1 MTRKIIDL
9 DSVQPNGMRGE
20 TQRPAFTKINENFA
34 EVYGAL
40 DGVTAIG
47 QRVDSLERA
56 LQTAVPGRNRLI
68 NGNFDFWQ
76 RGTTGTTQGGEIYVA
91 DRWTVAALGCTHTA
105 NRGANLPAGGA
116 APESRRFLNSVVS
129 KTSAGS
135 SAYVAQ
141 KIEGAVTLSDGE
153 VTVSGFAYGPPGKRI
168 GVRLIQHFGTGGS
181 PSAAISVELGTVAV
195 TAASWTYF
203 QLSARLPSV
212 KGKTLG
218 SNADSDFLWLVV
230 DLCAAA
236 YGGVISGQNGEF
248 GIAMMQLERGSRAT
262 AFDLRPLAQELQ
274 LCQRYYEKS
283 YDNDVVPGTPT
294 NSGRYSWGNS
304 AASGATSYLSVPFK
318 TCKRVTPVI
327 VVRPN
332 NNVVEP
338 GYVNQDDS
346 SRTPASVPTIATNV
360 FEVAWGNSPGRWGG
374 WFHWTAD
381 AEIY

>member
-20 TQRPAFTKINENFA
+20 TQRPAFTKINDNFA

-47 QRVDSLERA
+47 KRVDSLESA
-56 LQTAVPGRNRLI
+56 LQSVVPGRNRLI

-76 RGTTGTTQGGEIYVA
+76 
-91 DRWTVAALGCTHTA
+91 LGCTHTV
-105 NRGANLPAGGA
+105 NRGGNLPAGGA

-141 KIEGAVTLSDGE
+141 KVESAATLSDGD

-181 PSAAISVELGTVAV
+181 PSAAVSVELGTVAV
-195 TAASWTYF
+195 TATSWTYF

-230 DLCAAA
+230 DLCADA

-248 GIAMMQLERGSRAT
+248 GIAMMQLERGNRAT
-262 AFDLRPLAQELQ
+262 AFDLRPLAHELQ

>member
-40 DGVTAIG
+40 DGVASIDR
-47 QRVDSLERA
+47 RVQSLESA
-56 LQTAVPGRNRLI
+56 LQSTVPGQNRLI

-76 RGTTGTTQGGEIYVA
+76 RATTGTTRGGEIYVA

-129 KTSAGS
+129 ATTAGS

-141 KIEGAVTLSDGE
+141 KIADVTTRSDGE
-153 VTVSGFAYGPPGKRI
+153 VTVSGFAYGPVGKRI
-168 GVRLIQHFGTGGS
+168 GLRLIQYFGTGGS
-181 PSAAISVELGTVAV
+181 PSPAVSVELGTVAV
-195 TAASWTYF
+195 TATSWTYF

-212 KGKTLG
+212 KGKSLG
-218 SNADSDFLWLVV
+218 SNANSDFLWLVV
-230 DLCAAA
+230 DLCADA
-236 YGGVISGQNGEF
+236 YGGAIVGQSGEF

-262 AFDLRPLAQELQ
+262 AFDLRPLAHELQ

-283 YDNDVVPGTPT
+283 YNLDVVPGTADGLGRDNQFYDRSVGVGSTSHIRCRVPKRAVAAYT
-294 NSGRYSWGNS
+294 VYSDVSGEAGRVSGASGGIGTVTSIVYAGQCGAQVNYQS
-304 AASGATSYLSVPFK
+304 AAG
-318 TCKRVTPVI
+318 
-327 VVRPN
+327 N
-332 NNVVEP
+332 W
-338 GYVNQDDS
+338 GS
-346 SRTPASVPTIATNV
+346 S
-360 FEVAWGNSPGRWGG
+360 
-374 WFHWTAD
+374 FHWTAD
-381 AEIY
+381 AEL

>member
-1 MTRKIIDL
+1 
-9 DSVQPNGMRGE
+9 MRGE
-20 TQRPAFTKINENFA
+20 TQRPAFTKINDNFA

-40 DGVTAIG
+40 EGVTTIG

-56 LQTAVPGRNRLI
+56 LQTAIPGRNRLI
-68 NGNFDFWQ
+68 NGNSDFWQ
-76 RGTTGTTQGGEIYVA
+76 RATTGTTQGGEIYVA
-91 DRWTVAALGCTHTA
+91 DRWTVAALGCTHTV

-116 APESRRFLNSVVS
+116 APESRRFLNSIVS

-141 KIEGAVTLSDGE
+141 KIESVVTLSDGE

-168 GVRLIQHFGTGGS
+168 GIRLIQHFGTGGS
-181 PSAAISVELGTVAV
+181 PSASVSVELGTVAV

-230 DLCAAA
+230 DLCADA

-248 GIAMMQLERGSRAT
+248 GIAMLQLERGNRAT
-262 AFDLRPLAQELQ
+262 AFDLRPLAHELQ

-304 AASGATSYLSVPFK
+304 AASGATSYMSVPFK
-318 TCKRVTPVI
+318 TRKRATPAIVI
-327 VVRPN
+327 RPN

-360 FEVAWGNSPGRWGG
+360 FEVSWGNAPGRWGG

>member
-1 MTRKIIDL
+1 MPRQTIDL
-9 DSVQPNGMRGE
+9 DSVQPNGKRGE
-20 TQRPAFTKINENFA
+20 TQRPAFTKINDNFA
-34 EVYGAL
+34 EIYRAL
-40 DGVTAIG
+40 DGVTMIG

-56 LQTAVPGRNRLI
+56 LQTAIPGRNRLI

-76 RGTTGTTQGGEIYVA
+76 RATTGTIQGGEIYVA

-141 KIEGAVTLSDGE
+141 KVESAVTLSDGE

-181 PSAAISVELGTVAV
+181 PSAAVSVELGTVAV

-230 DLCAAA
+230 DLCADA
-236 YGGVISGQNGEF
+236 YGGVISGQSGEF
-248 GIAMMQLERGSRAT
+248 GIAMMQLERGNRAT
-262 AFDLRPLAQELQ
+262 AFDLRPLAHELQ

-283 YDNDVVPGTPT
+283 YNLDVPPGTADGIGRDNQFYDRSVGVGSTSHIRCRVPKRVIPAYT
-294 NSGRYSWGNS
+294 VYSDVNGQAGRVSGASGGIGTVTSIVYAGQSGAQVNYQS
-304 AASGATSYLSVPFK
+304 AAG
-318 TCKRVTPVI
+318 
-327 VVRPN
+327 N
-332 NNVVEP
+332 W
-338 GYVNQDDS
+338 GS
-346 SRTPASVPTIATNV
+346 S
-360 FEVAWGNSPGRWGG
+360 
-374 WFHWTAD
+374 FHWTAD
-381 AEIY
+381 AEL

>member
-40 DGVTAIG
+40 DGVASIDR
-47 QRVDSLERA
+47 RVQSLESA
-56 LQTAVPGRNRLI
+56 LQSTVPGRNRLI

-76 RGTTGTTQGGEIYVA
+76 RATTGTTRGGEIYVA

-129 KTSAGS
+129 ATTAGS

-141 KIEGAVTLSDGE
+141 KIEDVTTLSDGE
-153 VTVSGFAYGPPGKRI
+153 VTVSGFAYGPVGKRI
-168 GVRLIQHFGTGGS
+168 GLRLIQYFGTGGS
-181 PSAAISVELGTVAV
+181 PSPAVSVELGTVAV
-195 TAASWTYF
+195 TATSWTYF

-212 KGKTLG
+212 KGKSLG
-218 SNADSDFLWLVV
+218 SNANSDFLWLVV
-230 DLCAAA
+230 DLCADA
-236 YGGVISGQNGEF
+236 YGGAIAGQSGEF

-262 AFDLRPLAQELQ
+262 AFDLRPLAHELQ

-283 YDNDVVPGTPT
+283 YNLDVVPGTADGLGRDNQFYDRSVGVGSTSHIRCRVPKRAVAAYT
-294 NSGRYSWGNS
+294 VYSDVSGEAGRVSGASGGIGTVTSIVYAGQCGAQVNYQS
-304 AASGATSYLSVPFK
+304 AAG
-318 TCKRVTPVI
+318 
-327 VVRPN
+327 N
-332 NNVVEP
+332 W
-338 GYVNQDDS
+338 GS
-346 SRTPASVPTIATNV
+346 S
-360 FEVAWGNSPGRWGG
+360 
-374 WFHWTAD
+374 FHWTAD
-381 AEIY
+381 AEL